1 MKKQRDFIVWSAGKW
16 AHFHRRLPLQLLR
29 QLLDAE
35 DRMLIVNRP
44 WEPSCALRKQEVWG
58 PLYTTE
64 EGLDIFTPR
73 LPLHDHVSYRHPW
86 LSRVNLEVFRSQ
98 LAPWLR
104 QDAWVC
110 HWVMHPVFYPFLS
123 AAPPDF
129 LVYDCYDEYTQT
141 PGQEAHRLLKH
152 FEDILLRR
160 ADYTMVAS
168 DVVYQRKK
176 DRARCLERVP
186 NPTDLSLFF
195 KARDSALAVPQD
207 MAALPAPRAIYIGGI
222 KTSLDQQVLLQLAE
236 AFPEVSWVF
245 LGRSEGADVSAL
257 AEHRNVHFLGYRPM
271 EEIPGY
277 LKGAHFGVIPYTID
291 AYTSMLQPYKAV
303 EYLAAGL
310 GVLSSAIP
318 GLQEL
323 FPQEIQFYTH
333 AQEAIVKVKGLL
345 EAPRLNVE
353 PQLLSA
359 YDWQAYLAKIERK
372 SRSET

>member
-1 MKKQRDFIVWSAGKW
+1 MKMQRDFIVWPTGKW
-16 AHFHRRLPLQLLR
+16 DNFHRRLPLLLLR
-29 QLLDAE
+29 QLLTAD
-35 DRMLIVNRP
+35 DRILVINRP
-44 WEPSCALRKQEVWG
+44 WDPSRAIRKQGGWG
-58 PLYTTE
+58 PLYSTE
-64 EGLDIFTPR
+64 NGLDILTPR
-73 LPLHDHVSYRHPW
+73 LPLHAHLSYLQPG
-86 LSRVNLEVFRSQ
+86 LSDLNTAVFRSQ
-98 LAPWLR
+98 LSSWLR
-104 QDAWVC
+104 KDAWVC

-129 LVYDCYDEYTQT
+129 LLYDCYDEYTET
-141 PGQEAHRLLKH
+141 PGQEAPRLLKQ

-195 KARDSALAVPQD
+195 KGRESALAIPAD
-207 MAALPAPRAIYIGGI
+207 MAVLPEPRAVYIGGL
-222 KTSLDQQVLLQLAE
+222 KKALDQELLAQLAE

-245 LGRSEGADVSAL
+245 LGRSEDADVSAL
-257 AEHRNVHFLGYRPM
+257 AAHDNVHFLGYRPM
-271 EEIPGY
+271 DDIPGY

-323 FPQEIQFYTH
+323 FPQDIQFYAN
-333 AQEAIVKVKGLL
+333 AQDAIEKVKTLL
-345 EAPRLNVE
+345 AAPRLNLA

-372 SRSET
+372 SRSKT